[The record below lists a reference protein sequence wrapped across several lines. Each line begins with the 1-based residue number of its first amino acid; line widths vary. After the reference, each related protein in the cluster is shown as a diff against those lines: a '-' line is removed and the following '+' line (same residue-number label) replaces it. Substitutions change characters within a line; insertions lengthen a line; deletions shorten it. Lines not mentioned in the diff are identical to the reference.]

1 MDLKSPTTL
10 LAAWV
15 LVPVLAT
22 LVAAGLGVGLRLA
35 SGVPLRALTVPA
47 GYLAG
52 VAIVGFALEAGLSGS
67 TAVALCVGLALAG
80 PLAWAVLNRERLGGL
95 LPRPAWPPPAWAFAA
110 LAGLAAYAVALAP
123 VAGSGRSAVL
133 GYVLN
138 NDSIFHISLVE
149 LLSQHGAQPVDVG
162 ADSFH
167 TTSTA
172 FSSGYPLGSYAWPLV
187 GHALSGVPA
196 FHLWSPLI
204 AVTVGMIALVAF
216 DLLRD
221 VGAGP
226 RLAAAGGAGAAV
238 GSLTMAYV
246 AQGGAKEVLMP
257 LAVLGAVALA
267 ARPFE
272 ERVTGRALLPAG
284 LATGAAVAN
293 LGYSAAAWLGP
304 AALAM
309 LVWLVVRAVRS
320 NSWCEIRSLALYGA
334 VALPIALPGAI
345 SSLDFF
351 RNARLEFEDP
361 AEVGNLVGPL
371 SWRETLNV
379 WLAGDYRFRVADYPD
394 LTKVGSVLALV
405 FIALGV
411 LQVVRRGRPAIAIAA
426 GAALAGALLVTP
438 RVSIYFDAKTLVILA
453 PALGV
458 ATAAGVVWAVGR
470 AGVVRALGV
479 AGGLALVAGVL
490 GSAALTYA
498 GAWVTP
504 RDRFDELVDIDEHFD
519 GRGPTLVNDREYYAA
534 YLLRNVGAWDS
545 WGERPVDRGLRFGF
559 PPGLPHTP
567 DFDDYAPSHFARFP
581 LLVDARRPGGSL
593 PPSNYR
599 VAYETAHYRVWER
612 SGPDPQVHL
621 ALGLVD
627 PERVDQPFGAG
638 NLDGSERLDCEAPEV
653 RQIAAEARAGG
664 RDLLVALPGSR
675 PRLAVPANAWVG
687 YKPSRVPAPPGQT
700 GKSDGGV
707 AGRTLAL
714 EPGVRYVSW
723 LQGSFGPG
731 VRLFVDGQPKADVL
745 QDLGL
750 PSQWFAMGEFTAGER
765 TNFQLVSL
773 ERSPLLTGSDHHEL
787 VGPLVVTRADEEPR
801 VERVPP
807 GELDRFCGREV
818 DWIEIPA

>member
-15 LVPVLAT
+15 LVPALAT
-22 LVAAGLGVGLRLA
+22 LLAAGLGVGLRLL
-35 SGVPLRALTVPA
+35 SGLELRALTVPA

-52 VAIVGFALEAGLSGS
+52 VAIVGFALEAGAGG
-67 TAVALCVGLALAG
+67 TASVALCVVLALAG
-80 PLAWAVLNRERLGGL
+80 PLVWLALNRGHVRDLRPRL
-95 LPRPAWPPPAWAFAA
+95 AWPPPPWAWAA
-110 LAGLAAYAVALAP
+110 LAGLAAYAIALAP

-138 NDSIFHISLVE
+138 NDSIFHVSLVE
-149 LLSQHGAQPVDVG
+149 LLSQNGAQPVDTG

-167 TTSTA
+167 TTSSA
-172 FSSGYPLGSYAWPLV
+172 FGSGYPLGSYVWPLL

-204 AVTVGMIALVAF
+204 AVTIGMIALVAF

-226 RLAAAGGAGAAV
+226 RLAAAGGATAAV
-238 GSLTMAYV
+238 GSLTLAYV

-272 ERVTGRALLPAG
+272 NRVTGRALLPAG
-284 LATGAAVAN
+284 FATAAAVSN

-309 LVWLVVRAVRS
+309 LAWLVVRAVRS
-320 NSWCEIRSLALYGA
+320 NTWREIRSLALYGV

-351 RNARLEFEDP
+351 RDARLEFEDP

-371 SWRETLNV
+371 SWRETLNI
-379 WLAGDYRFRVADYPD
+379 WLAEDYRFRIADYPD
-394 LTKVGSVLALV
+394 LTKVGSVLALAFLAAGLV
-405 FIALGV
+405 Y
-411 LQVVRRGRPAIAIAA
+411 VVRRGRPAIAIAA
-426 GAALAGALLVTP
+426 GAALAGTLLVTP
-438 RVSIYFDAKTLVILA
+438 RVSIYFDAKTYVILA

-458 ATAAGVVWAVGR
+458 ATAAGVVWLVSRTGLVR
-470 AGVVRALGV
+470 LAGI
-479 AGGLALVAGVL
+479 AGGVLLLAGVL

-504 RDRFDELVDIDEHFD
+504 RDRFDELVDIDERFD

-534 YLLRNVGAWDS
+534 YLLRNIGAWDS
-545 WGERPVDRGLRFGF
+545 WGERPVDRGLRLGF
-559 PPGLPHTP
+559 PPRRPHTP
-567 DFDDYAPSHFARFP
+567 DFDDYVPSHFARFP
-581 LLVDARRPGGSL
+581 ILVDARRPGGSR
-593 PPSNYR
+593 PPSNYQ
-599 VAYETAHYRVWER
+599 VAFETEHYRVWER
-612 SGPDPQVHL
+612 SGPDPHAHL
-621 ALGLVD
+621 GLGLVD

-638 NLDGSERLDCEAPEV
+638 NLDGSERLDCEAAEV
-653 RQIAAEARAGG
+653 RQLASDARSGG

-675 PRLAVPANAWVG
+675 PELAVPANAWVG
-687 YKPSRVPAPPGQT
+687 HKPARVPAPPGQT
-700 GKSDGGV
+700 GKTDGGV
-707 AGRTLAL
+707 AGGTVEL
-714 EPGVRYVSW
+714 EPGTRYVAW

-731 VRLFVDGQPKADVL
+731 VRLFVDGRPKADVL

-750 PSQWFAMGEFTAGER
+750 PSQWFAMGEFTAGEE
-765 TNFQLVSL
+765 TDFQLVSL

-787 VGPLVVTRADEEPR
+787 VGPLVVTRAGVEPR
-801 VERVPP
+801 IERIAPSD
-807 GELDRFCGREV
+807 LDRFCGREV